1 MEGTIEVNGAQYSG
15 VMPQHSFLTDTEIA
29 EVLTY
34 IRSDFGNNASAVETG
49 EVAALRKSMEE
60 VTQ

>member
-1 MEGTIEVNGAQYSG
+1 
-15 VMPQHSFLTDTEIA
+15 MPQHSFLTDTEIA